1 MHQGTLERSKW
12 FLRVSLWAVVTPF
25 LMNTA
30 GWMLTENGR
39 QPWIVQGLMKTI
51 NANSPSVSSTD
62 IWISLIAFVLIY
74 IALGAADLR
83 PDAALR
89 AQRSWSM
96 TDDDADQPGAPG
108 TGADHDPG
116 ADLLGVT
123 VHLHT
128 IWFVIIAIFWVGF
141 FVLEGF
147 DFGVGVLHTIVGK
160 TDAERRVALNTI
172 GPWWDGNEVWLIV
185 AGAGTFA
192 AFPGWYATMFSAL
205 YLALLLVLVALMARG
220 VAFEFKGKGDGQR
233 WRATW
238 MWCTTLGS
246 LLIPLLLGVGLGDL
260 LVGLPIN
267 SSHDFTGNFFDLLTP
282 YGLWTGVTLL
292 GLCLLHG
299 ATFLKL
305 QDHRSSCASARASL
319 ARPLGWAAIALV
331 VGCVIWTR
339 SVAGGPDVP
348 EPGRGPRADR
358 RHLRR
363 ATGDAPTTTA
373 GRSRPRRSRS
383 PRRSARS
390 SSTCTRT

>member
-1 MHQGTLERSKW
+1 
-12 FLRVSLWAVVTPF
+12 
-25 LMNTA
+25 
-30 GWMLTENGR
+30 
-39 QPWIVQGLMKTI
+39 
-51 NANSPSVSSTD
+51 
-62 IWISLIAFVLIY
+62 
-74 IALGAADLR
+74 
-83 PDAALR
+83 
-89 AQRSWSM
+89 
-96 TDDDADQPGAPG
+96 
-108 TGADHDPG
+108 
-116 ADLLGVT
+116 

-128 IWFVIIAIFWVGF
+128 IWFVIIAIFWIGF

-160 TDAERRVALNTI
+160 TDTERRVALNTI

-185 AGAGTFA
+185 AGAGMFA

-205 YLALLLVLVALMARG
+205 YLALLIVLAALMARG

-233 WRATW
+233 WRRTW

-260 LVGLPIN
+260 LTGLPIN

-292 GLCLLHG
+292 SLCLLHG

-305 QDHRSSCASARASL
+305 RTTDELRERARDA

-331 VGCVIWTR
+331 VGWVIWTR

-348 EPGRGPRADR
+348 QPVEVLALIAVIFAARLASTEHDGWAFI
-358 RHLRR
+358 
-363 ATGDAPTTTA
+363 A
-373 GRSRPRRSRS
+373 
-383 PRRSARS
+383 SAVAIAALVGS
-390 SSTCTRT
+390 IFIDLYPNVMVSSTNAAYNLTVNNVASGSYALKVMTIVAVVFFPVVLIYQGWSFHVFRGRVKAPPAAPAAPAQPEHA